1 MEEGIENALNLVVLT
16 TDKSGDMK
24 KELKQTIYETVST
37 TRNLFVKL
45 KNNCDVKS
53 SKICELEAEVSKVK
67 TELQR
72 VKRQSRKGTWGAIC
86 YPKSRASRM
95 KGTRGAICYSKAGTS
110 WAEGLGG
117 GSIWWQREEALFRGL
132 G

>member
-1 MEEGIENALNLVVLT
+1 
-16 TDKSGDMK
+16 MK

-37 TRNLFVKL
+37 LRNLFVKL

-72 VKRQSRKGTWGAIC
+72 VKRDNAEKGHGEPSVI
-86 YPKSRASRM
+86 
-95 KGTRGAICYSKAGTS
+95 
-110 WAEGLGG
+110 
-117 GSIWWQREEALFRGL
+117 
-132 G
+132 